1 MYLLVLRYI
10 PGSRSPSL
18 MYLYTAQYDVE
29 ENMKIKIK
37 VVPTI

>member
-1 MYLLVLRYI
+1 MYLLRYI

-18 MYLYTAQYDVE
+18 MYLYTAQYDIE
-29 ENMKIKIK
+29 EKMKIKTK